1 MPRPTK
7 VRVYLIDEDVWGDL
21 VSLGVYASRVRYS
34 YQGISYD
41 VMVANENLVFNEKE
55 V

>member
-1 MPRPTK
+1 MPHPIK

-21 VSLGVYASRVRYS
+21 VSLGTYASRVRYS
-34 YQGISYD
+34 YRGISYD
-41 VMVANENLVFNEKE
+41 VVVSNENLVFNEEE